1 MSTSKRKPAEHRAGN
16 TLAQSH
22 GRWRRARTFILQ
34 GVYEWQ
40 MTGNPAHEIAA
51 RAHAVNDLHKIDPAY
66 YLEALTAITSQTPRW
81 DEPLAQV
88 LDVALQ
94 DLGGVERAILRLAAY
109 ELAVRLERPAKVV
122 IDESVKL
129 ALEFGATDS
138 HQFINAVLHKLAL
151 NLRAAEM
158 SAS

>member
-1 MSTSKRKPAEHRAGN
+1 
-16 TLAQSH
+16 
-22 GRWRRARTFILQ
+22 
-34 GVYEWQ
+34 
-40 MTGNPAHEIAA
+40 
-51 RAHAVNDLHKIDPAY
+51 
-66 YLEALTAITSQTPRW
+66 
-81 DEPLAQV
+81 
-88 LDVALQ
+88 
-94 DLGGVERAILRLAAY
+94 VERAILRLAAY